1 MVLMLV
7 LVPIHVLVVVYAFN
21 MNTLAW
27 VETGRMLAGGAGA
40 DPDQMNKAVRIGY
53 QFYKGTFALFG
64 LEFLILVAVLIKSRS
79 KEAIA
84 VPEVDSDIDQ
94 EHAWSISARLAATA
108 VADEAMLPESI
119 AGLVR
124 EARGLHPVMAR

>member
-40 DPDQMNKAVRIGY
+40 DP
-53 QFYKGTFALFG
+53 ALFG